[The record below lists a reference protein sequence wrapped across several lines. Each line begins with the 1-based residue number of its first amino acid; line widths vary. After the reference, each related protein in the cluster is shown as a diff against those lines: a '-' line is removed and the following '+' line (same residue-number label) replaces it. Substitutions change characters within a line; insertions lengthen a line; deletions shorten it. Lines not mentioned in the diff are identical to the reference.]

1 MAQVGIL
8 WCKPPESLPESPA
21 GNPDDED
28 VIVEVIAV
36 EGSLRRLGHTP
47 SRIYVEEDIRPVADW
62 VRSHPDG
69 IVFNLCESFR
79 GSNLAH
85 MNMPALLEMLGTAYT
100 GSGPLACGLTTHK
113 SLTKS
118 LLTGLGL
125 PTPRGI
131 LVDRNGPPP
140 LLQGPQ
146 QLSYPLIVKPVFEDA
161 SVGIDE
167 ASVVDG
173 PDALRARVA
182 YVHDR
187 YGQSAVVEE
196 YIDGRE
202 INSAV
207 IGNDPPVA
215 LPLSEIVFSYPEGKR
230 KVVGYRS
237 KWVHDSY
244 EYKNT
249 NGICPARIDGATEAR
264 IKELSL
270 AAYRATGCRD
280 YARVDF
286 RLDTEGR
293 PWILEVNANPDI
305 TDGAGLARAAKSS
318 EYGYDGLIRVV
329 VEETLLR
336 HDRKA
341 VLEGARP

>member
-8 WCKPPESLPESPA
+8 WCKPPEALPESPA

-36 EGSLRRLGHTP
+36 EGSLKRLGHTP
-47 SRIYVEEDIRPVADW
+47 SRIYVEDDIAPVGEW
-62 VRSHPDG
+62 VRGHPEG
-69 IVFNLCESFR
+69 VVFNLCESFR

-85 MNMPALLEMLGTAYT
+85 MNMPALLELLGVAYT
-100 GSGPLACGLTTHK
+100 GSGPLTCGLTTHK
-113 SLTKS
+113 SLTKA
-118 LLTGLGL
+118 LMAGLCL
-125 PTPRGI
+125 PTPGGI
-131 LVDRNGPPP
+131 LVERGRSFATLPEHPR
-140 LLQGPQ
+140 LKW
-146 QLSYPLIVKPVFEDA
+146 PLIVKPAFEDA

-167 ASVVDG
+167 TSVVD
-173 PDALRARVA
+173 DMKALRARVE

-187 YGQSAVVEE
+187 YGQNAVVEE

-237 KWVHDSY
+237 KWVHDSF

-249 NGICPARIDGATEAR
+249 NGVCPAQLEPATATR
-264 IKELSL
+264 IKELSV

-286 RLDTEGR
+286 RLDAEGQ

-305 TDGAGLARAAKSS
+305 TDGAGLARAAKNSQI
-318 EYGYDGLIRVV
+318 GYDGLIRVIID
-329 VEETLLR
+329 ETLTR
-336 HDRKA
+336 HHRKA
-341 VLEGARP
+341 WIEGVRP